1 MPKRVVTY
9 SLIVVL
15 LLSLSIA
22 FVNAQKPGTCV
33 NPSGVKYCG
42 QKSGVS
48 SCYCDAV
55 CEKNKDCCAD
65 YKEVCGTP
73 ICGDSKVN
81 QLNEQ
86 CDRNDFDGK
95 TCEKFD
101 YEGGKLSCN
110 PDCTISTQNC
120 TIAVCGDSK
129 VNQPNEFCDGKDFDG
144 ITCQKF
150 GYARGKLI
158 CNTADCTISTLNCT
172 PIGCGD
178 RVINQSNEQC
188 DSSNLGGKSCKELG
202 YAGGKLVCNPDCKF
216 NTANCI
222 PKGCGDG
229 ILQTGEQCD
238 NNNLGGKSCKELG
251 YSYGKLSC
259 ADCTFNTTNCVPVG
273 CADGIV
279 QANEQCDGNNLGGK
293 FCEKLGYAGGK
304 LSCNPDCTFN
314 TANCTPARCGDGFSN
329 QLEEECD
336 KNDFNGVS
344 CTDLGFSGGKLSCTD
359 CKISTSNCNPPACG
373 DSFVN
378 QPNEQC
384 DGFRFAG
391 DSCKKRGYTGGKLFC
406 NLDCTTSTHF
416 CTNETKCTD
425 SDHGR
430 KYNVKGVSSDY
441 GTQGYVEDICRD
453 DGITLI
459 EYSCTKIDSK
469 GKPVLNREEYKCP
482 NGCKDGACIKEK
494 PVITKQDFIDYINKS
509 VVGASITK
517 EEALNYAINKCHGG
531 YSPIT
536 GSAITIMPII

>member
-1 MPKRVVTY
+1 M
-9 SLIVVL
+9 
-15 LLSLSIA
+15 
-22 FVNAQKPGTCV
+22 
-33 NPSGVKYCG
+33 
-42 QKSGVS
+42 
-48 SCYCDAV
+48 
-55 CEKNKDCCAD
+55 
-65 YKEVCGTP
+65 
-73 ICGDSKVN
+73 
-81 QLNEQ
+81 
-86 CDRNDFDGK
+86 
-95 TCEKFD
+95 
-101 YEGGKLSCN
+101 
-110 PDCTISTQNC
+110 
-120 TIAVCGDSK
+120 
-129 VNQPNEFCDGKDFDG
+129 
-144 ITCQKF
+144 
-150 GYARGKLI
+150 
-158 CNTADCTISTLNCT
+158 
-172 PIGCGD
+172 
-178 RVINQSNEQC
+178 INQSNEQC

-425 SDHGR
+425 SDGGK
-430 KYNVKGVSSDY
+430 KYNVRGTVHGLEAPNVFDTWYDYCGVAGEENNKLVEYVCKADNY
-441 GTQGYVEDICRD
+441 GT
-453 DGITLI
+453 
-459 EYSCTKIDSK
+459 KIIYD
-469 GKPVLNREEYKCP
+469 CP
-482 NGCKDGACIKEK
+482 YGCKDGACEK
-494 PVITKQDFIDYINKS
+494 KPEITKQDFIDYINKS
-509 VVGASITK
+509 GVGTSITK
-517 EEALNYAINKCHGG
+517 EEALNYARYKCHGS

-536 GSAITIMPII
+536 GSAITIMPIIIS